1 MICNEAFWQKLS
13 QLVETSRIIID
24 RPKHSRHPR
33 MPHIIYPVDYG
44 YLESTASMDGE
55 GVDIWVGSEAEKAV
69 QGILCTVDSWKRDSE
84 IKILYGC
91 TETEI
96 QTIYE
101 FTNVRDGMKGIL
113 IRRE

>member
-1 MICNEAFWQKLS
+1 MIRNEAFWQKLS

-55 GVDIWVGSEAEKAV
+55 GIDIWVGTAQKPEI
-69 QGILCTVDSWKRDSE
+69 QGVLCTIDLFKKDSE
-84 IKILYGC
+84 IKILFSC
-91 TETEI
+91 TEAEI
-96 QTIYE
+96 ESIYE
-101 FTNVRDGMKGIL
+101 FTNARDGMKGIL
-113 IRRE
+113 LRKE

>member
-1 MICNEAFWQKLS
+1 MQNEAFWEILTRM
-13 QLVETSRIIID
+13 VEESDIVID
-24 RPKHSRHPR
+24 RAKHTCHPV
-33 MPHIIYPVDYG
+33 MAHIIYPVDYG
-44 YLESTASMDGE
+44 YLNNTRSPDGE
-55 GVDIWVGSEAEKAV
+55 GIDIWVGSEPEKTV

-91 TETEI
+91 TEAEI

-101 FTNVRDGMKGIL
+101 FTNARDGMKGIL

>member
-1 MICNEAFWQKLS
+1 MPNAAFWEMLTRMVAKS
-13 QLVETSRIIID
+13 DIVID

-33 MPHIIYPVDYG
+33 MSHIIYPVDYG
-44 YLESTASMDGE
+44 YLKNTTAIDGE
-55 GVDIWVGSEAEKAV
+55 GIDIWVGSEPEKEV

-91 TETEI
+91 TEAEI

-101 FTNVRDGMKGIL
+101 FTNARDGMKGIL
-113 IRRE
+113 IRKE